1 MSTDN
6 IKTFAQGALG
16 AMTFGMYHQYV
27 TNNMMT
33 MNNKIHD
40 MEITKIREENTKF
53 REELRNKKFF
63 YFF

>member
-1 MSTDN
+1 
-6 IKTFAQGALG
+6 
-16 AMTFGMYHQYV
+16 
-27 TNNMMT
+27 MT